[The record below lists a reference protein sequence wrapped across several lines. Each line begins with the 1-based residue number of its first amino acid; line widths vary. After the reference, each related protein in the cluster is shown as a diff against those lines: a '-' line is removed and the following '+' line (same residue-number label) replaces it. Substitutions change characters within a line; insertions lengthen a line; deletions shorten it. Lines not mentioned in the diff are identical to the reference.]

1 MKYFKTLILMI
12 ICLLSS
18 LFIDI
23 KISATENATIDSEEL
38 LYIQNEIL
46 VILTHD
52 ESMLFKEY
60 SLDFFGDINCTKI
73 EDLTSSYQALYLN
86 DPHNLIFKKFKRILK
101 LVINELSDN
110 DINDIVKRIKLFS
123 DVVFDWYKSS
133 TCKNRKRLE
142 NIL

>member
-60 SLDFFGDINCTKI
+60 NLDFFGDINCTKI
-73 EDLTSSYQALYLN
+73 EDLTSSY
-86 DPHNLIFKKFKRILK
+86 
-101 LVINELSDN
+101 
-110 DINDIVKRIKLFS
+110 
-123 DVVFDWYKSS
+123 
-133 TCKNRKRLE
+133 
-142 NIL
+142 